1 MTGWPFVVWGID
13 IVGPMPEASK
23 QRKFIIVAVDHFT
36 KWIEAEAVSTI
47 TPERMIDFVQNHII
61 TRFGIPKKI
70 VSDNG
75 TQFASKKFVEYCNR
89 LKIENGFTSV
99 AHPQANGQTEVMNR
113 TIVLGLKKRL
123 LEKKGNWPD
132 ELINVL
138 WAHRT
143 TPCRSTGETP
153 FSLVYGVEAV
163 ILIDIGA
170 PSSRIQFYSE
180 KDNNINLMSR
190 PDLTAWPHRP
200 TRVFP
205 VSFVLTRS
213 LPGNNF
219 PGGHSSQDCSKLSTF
234 NFGVLSER
242 APKKKVHLVGIG
254 STNQIS

>member
-1 MTGWPFVVWGID
+1 M
-13 IVGPMPEASK
+13 
-23 QRKFIIVAVDHFT
+23 AVDHFS
-36 KWIEAEAVSTI
+36 KWTEAEAVNTI
-47 TPERMIDFVQNHII
+47 TPEKMIDFVQNHII

-113 TIVLGLKKRL
+113 TIVLRLKKRL

-163 ILIDIGA
+163 IPVDIGA

-180 KDNNINLMSR
+180 KDNNINLKYHLD
-190 PDLTAWPHRP
+190 DLEER
-200 TRVFP
+200 R
-205 VSFVLTRS
+205 
-213 LPGNNF
+213 
-219 PGGHSSQDCSKLSTF
+219 
-234 NFGVLSER
+234 ER
-242 APKKKVHLVGIG
+242 ANILMAAYKAKVARYHNRRVRQIRLQLVILHSKIPMRLKAKREKASLEPIG
-254 STNQIS
+254 KDHIWFLKS